1 MNYVSDVMRFRR
13 DNPAMWRGR
22 IEFDRYRL
30 DEAEILVVMK
40 TDDESGNRV
49 AMIFSDR
56 DSSVALPGEEN
67 PHDVKGYVPL
77 LIKLA

>member
-1 MNYVSDVMRFRR
+1 MER
-13 DNPAMWRGR
+13 R

-56 DSSVALPGEEN
+56 DSSVALPGRRI
-67 PHDVKGYVPL
+67 PTT
-77 LIKLA
+77 